1 MFKCYPKMNLANFQA
16 NLESNGQID
25 LSKHGEIT
33 FDEFDV
39 FAKTILSLNRKKYP
53 LKNLILDNCDLTD
66 DKLEA
71 LAPLLVKF
79 QHVTLNG
86 SQKIQSFGYCKLGK
100 AIREPG
106 CKMTKLELKIS
117 KNDDATIRLRREI
130 LLEELKGM
138 TLTAESLSQVSRQ
151 TDLRS
156 GQNRSSQSL
165 DLIRSQNRTFNEL
178 TKDWENGNNN

>member
-1 MFKCYPKMNLANFQA
+1 MFKCYPEITLAYFQA
-16 NLESNGQID
+16 NLEKDGHID

-33 FDEFDV
+33 YDEFDV

-53 LKNLILDNCDLTD
+53 LKNLILDNCDLTNE
-66 DKLEA
+66 KLEA
-71 LAPLLVKF
+71 LAPLMVKF

-86 SQKIQSFGYCKLGK
+86 SQKILSFGYCNLGK

-117 KNDDATIRLRREI
+117 KNDENTMRLRREI

-138 TLTAESLSQVSRQ
+138 TMTADSLSQVALFMPHLKEVYLGAVHK
-151 TDLRS
+151 LRKAIF
-156 GQNRSSQSL
+156 QN
-165 DLIRSQNRTFNEL
+165 F
-178 TKDWENGNNN
+178 

>member
-1 MFKCYPKMNLANFQA
+1 MNLANFQA

-33 FDEFDV
+33 YDEFDV
-39 FAKTILSLNRKKYP
+39 FANTILSLNRKKYP

-71 LAPLLVKF
+71 LAPLMVKF

-86 SQKIQSFGYCKLGK
+86 SQKIQSSGYFKLGR

-106 CKMTKLELKIS
+106 CKMAKLEFKIS
-117 KNDDATIRLRREI
+117 KNDDATIRLRQEI

-138 TLTAESLSQVSRQ
+138 KLMYNTQNFPKLDPKIWSFQVEKSENPNQ
-151 TDLRS
+151 DM
-156 GQNRSSQSL
+156 
-165 DLIRSQNRTFNEL
+165 SQNL
-178 TKDWENGNNN
+178 TQNKGVFSK

>member
-1 MFKCYPKMNLANFQA
+1 MNLANFQA

-25 LSKHGEIT
+25 LSKHGEISY
-33 FDEFDV
+33 DEFDV

-71 LAPLLVKF
+71 LAPLMVKF

-86 SQKIQSFGYCKLGK
+86 SQKIQSSGYFKLGR

-138 TLTAESLSQVSRQ
+138 KLFKLMYSYYLGINTQNFQSSSQVW
-151 TDLRS
+151 
-156 GQNRSSQSL
+156 GFSSKQIS
-165 DLIRSQNRTFNEL
+165 SNFHF
-178 TKDWENGNNN
+178 